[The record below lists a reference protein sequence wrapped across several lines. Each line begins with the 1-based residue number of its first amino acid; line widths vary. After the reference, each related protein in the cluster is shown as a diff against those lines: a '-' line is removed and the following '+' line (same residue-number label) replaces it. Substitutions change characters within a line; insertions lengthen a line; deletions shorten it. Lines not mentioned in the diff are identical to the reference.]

1 MPRLKTQWLRIN
13 ESINQSII
21 GIIHWN
27 QCTEFENEVPVENK
41 REIRKMAARRSQKRG
56 SEGTACVFFARFVFK
71 YFFVTILD
79 EMKLFFV
86 L

>member
-1 MPRLKTQWLRIN
+1 M
-13 ESINQSII
+13 
-21 GIIHWN
+21 
-27 QCTEFENEVPVENK
+27 ENK

-79 EMKLFFV
+79 EMKLFLYYKNIIYGSMNGERVISCTTKCIGFTSTF
-86 L
+86 LYLFS